1 MAFAPL
7 QTFIRASDTLT
18 EFGAQIGA
26 IKGDD
31 LDISILEERKSKL
44 EKLWQSVHKSLR
56 NLENSENVT
65 KEHLHLAENKHNASL
80 NIYSSTMA
88 TINRKIIKTRCV
100 LKNLIKNADKNQELS
115 AQSFLVP
122 ESQENMAANI
132 SSGCD
137 IVHNMTLPPI
147 DINVF
152 EGDFSSWPSF
162 RELFSAVYINN
173 SRLSDVE
180 RMFYLL
186 NKTSGEAREIVS
198 QFPLTNRGF
207 AFAWKALNDEYN
219 NIRLLVHQQLKSLNN
234 LPILEKET
242 AVGLKEIRLGINS
255 CIFSMSIYNVP
266 TDQWDPILVFLCLQ
280 RLPEETTM
288 LWEQG
293 IKNKSALSSWKDL
306 DTFLS
311 ERINTLVCLES
322 YREKSIPSTDTN
334 SFNTATKSN
343 SKCSYSPSIGK
354 TCSLCS
360 EKIHRLHLCSKF
372 KNLSP
377 ANRFAFVKR
386 NDHCINCL
394 VKGHKL
400 VNCTSKNSCLK
411 CGQRHHML
419 LHRESVKPNSS
430 IPVLTPKA
438 QASSSKSLLSAA
450 APAFRPSKCT
460 FSTSVEVQNK
470 KSEMVRLKSLH
481 QMSKENLI
489 KFIKTNL
496 FNGNNKK
503 KFKFENN
510 VVKRP
515 SRKIGLTTA
524 GGLYTGIGTGS
535 QLEPASNI
543 VSRNT

>member
-7 QTFIRASDTLT
+7 QNFIRDSDALI

-26 IKGDD
+26 VDD
-31 LDISILEERKSKL
+31 GIDISFLEERKSKL
-44 EKLWQSVHKSLR
+44 EKLWQSVNKSLR
-56 NLENSENVT
+56 ILENSENVA

-88 TINRKIIKTRCV
+88 TINRKIIKYRCITR
-100 LKNLIKNADKNQELS
+100 NSIKIADKNQEQS
-115 AQSFLVP
+115 AQLLLAP
-122 ESQENMAANI
+122 ESQDNMATIN

-137 IVHNMTLPPI
+137 IVHNIALPPI
-147 DINVF
+147 DIEIF
-152 EGDFSSWPSF
+152 EGDFSTWPSF
-162 RELFSAVYINN
+162 RDLFSAIYINN
-173 SRLSDVE
+173 SRLSDVQ
-180 RMFYLL
+180 RLYYLL
-186 NKTSGEAREIVS
+186 QKTAGDAREIVS

-207 AFAWKALNDEYN
+207 VFAWKALNDEYD
-219 NIRLLVHQQLKSLNN
+219 NIRILVHHQLSSLFC
-234 LPILEKET
+234 LPVLDKET
-242 AVGLKEIRLGINS
+242 ISGLKEIRCGINR
-255 CIFSMSIYNVP
+255 CISSMSTYNVP
-266 TDQWDPILVFLCLQ
+266 TDQWDPILVYLCLQ
-280 RLPEETTM
+280 RLPKETQM
-288 LWEQG
+288 MWEQG
-293 IKNKSALSSWKDL
+293 IKNKAALSSWKDL

-311 ERINTLVCLES
+311 ERINTLVCLKS
-322 YREKSIPSTDTN
+322 YQEKSIPSPSSDSLITARN
-334 SFNTATKSN
+334 SH
-343 SKCSYSPSIGK
+343 SKCSSSPSIGK

-360 EKIHRLHLCSKF
+360 QKIHRLHLCSKF

-438 QASSSKSLLSAA
+438 QAKSLLSAA

-481 QMSKENLI
+481 QMSKGDLI
-489 KFIKTNL
+489 KFIRTNL

-535 QLEPASNI
+535 QLEPPSNI